1 MKTGKL
7 ICKTLKTVR
16 RQVAEAN
23 DIPYEPTEC
32 HHKGDCSG
40 TCPKC
45 EQEVR
50 YLETQLAI
58 RQALGKAITV
68 VGVSAGLAALTSC
81 HKFILGPKHVD
92 GYMEPPIEQQ
102 DVEDQPLAGIPPAPH
117 STMENNDSA
126 LACNEPKSLV
136 AKSDTLKEEVIF
148 GEMPETQ
155 PAFPGGQAA
164 LLKYINDNVR
174 YPEEAKKD
182 NLEGRVVVNFTIEK
196 DGSVTNVKVAKSAH
210 PILDKEAVRV
220 VESMPKWIPG
230 KRNGE
235 SYKVSYNIPIKISR
249 K

>member
-50 YLETQLAI
+50 YLENQLAI

-102 DVEDQPLAGIPPAPH
+102 DVEDQPLAGIPPAPQ
-117 STMENNDSA
+117 STIENNDSA

-136 AKSDTLKEEVIF
+136 AKSDT
-148 GEMPETQ
+148 
-155 PAFPGGQAA
+155 GGQAA

-196 DGSVTNVKVAKSAH
+196 DGSVTNVKVTKSAH

-220 VESMPKWIPG
+220 VKSMPKWIPG

>member
-23 DIPYEPTEC
+23 DIPYEATEC

-45 EQEVR
+45 EQELR
-50 YLETQLAI
+50 YLENQLAI

-68 VGVSAGLAALTSC
+68 VGISAGLATLTSC
-81 HKFILGPKHVD
+81 HKGLFGPKSVD
-92 GYMEPPIEQQ
+92 GYLMPPPTE
-102 DVEDQPLAGIPPAPH
+102 VENPPLAGIPPAPQG
-117 STMENNDSA
+117 TMEGNDSVQA
-126 LACNEPKSLV
+126 NCEPKTMV
-136 AKSDTLKEEVIF
+136 AKSDTLKEELIF
-148 GEMPETQ
+148 GEIAETQ
-155 PAFPGGQAA
+155 PSFPGGNSA
-164 LLKYINDNVR
+164 LLQYIQDNVR
-174 YPEEAKKD
+174 YPQEALKD
-182 NLEGRVVVNFTIEK
+182 NLEGRVGVNFTIER
-196 DGSVTNVKVAKSAH
+196 DGSITNVKVVKSVH

-230 KRNGE
+230 RRNGE
-235 SYKVSYNIPIKISR
+235 SYRVNYHLPITISR